1 MPASY
6 PSAIKT
12 FTTLVDGVDDVLASH
27 QNDPN
32 AEITAIETELGTNP
46 RGTATDVKARLAQSL
61 NDDGTLKDGVVT
73 LAKIAAA
80 VLKLVNIYQAETS
93 SPTNIGTGWTDIS
106 GLSLAV
112 TPQATTSKFFV
123 IATIGTACQGAGC
136 GSSGEHGF
144 RLLRDGSELDKK
156 VYDEGGAEGR
166 SSMAP
171 CCLLYRDSP
180 GTTSSITFKVQG
192 IAGNAGIYAA
202 PGNGTQ
208 IGQQSK
214 AVLIVIEY
222 RDT

>member
-46 RGTATDVKARLAQSL
+46 RGTATDVKTRLAQSL
-61 NDDGTLKDGVVT
+61 NDDGTLKDSVVT
-73 LAKIAAA
+73 LSKIAAA

-93 SPTNIGTGWTDIS
+93 SPTNIGTGWTDIG
-106 GLSLAV
+106 GLSLGV

-171 CCLLYRDSP
+171 CCLIYRDSP

>member
-12 FTTLVDGVDDVLASH
+12 FTTLVDGVDDVLAAH

-46 RGTATDVKARLAQSL
+46 RGTAADVKTRLAQSL
-61 NDDGTLKDGVVT
+61 NDDGTLKDSVVT
-73 LAKIAAA
+73 LSKIAAA
-80 VLKLVNIYQAETS
+80 VLKIVNIYQAETS
-93 SPTNIGTGWTDIS
+93 SPTNIGTGWTDIG
-106 GLSLAV
+106 GLSLGV
-112 TPQATTSKFFV
+112 TPQASTSKFFV

-171 CCLLYRDSP
+171 CCLVYRDSP

-202 PGNGTQ
+202 PGNATQ

>member
-12 FTTLVDGVDDVLASH
+12 FTTLVDGVDDVLAAH

-46 RGTATDVKARLAQSL
+46 RGTAADVKARLAQSL
-61 NDDGTLKDGVVT
+61 NDDGTLKDSVVT

-80 VLKLVNIYQAETS
+80 VLKLVNVYQAETS
-93 SPTNIGTGWTDIS
+93 SPTNIGTGWTDIG

-156 VYDEGGAEGR
+156 VYDEGGSEGR

-171 CCLLYRDSP
+171 CCLIYRDSP
-180 GTTSSITFKVQG
+180 GTTSSITYKVQG
-192 IAGNAGIYAA
+192 IAGNAGIFAA

>member
-46 RGTATDVKARLAQSL
+46 RGTAADVKARLAQSL

-171 CCLLYRDSP
+171 CCLIYRDSP
-180 GTTSSITFKVQG
+180 GTTSSITYKIQG
-192 IAGNAGIYAA
+192 IAGNAGIFAA
-202 PGNGTQ
+202 PGNATQ

>member
-12 FTTLVDGVDDVLASH
+12 FTTLVDGVDDVLAAH

-32 AEITAIETELGTNP
+32 AEITAIETELGTHP
-46 RGTATDVKARLAQSL
+46 RGTAADVKARLAQSL
-61 NDDGTLKDGVVT
+61 NDDGTLKDSVVT

-80 VLKLVNIYQAETS
+80 VLKLVNVYQAETS

-156 VYDEGGAEGR
+156 VYDEGGSEGR

-171 CCLLYRDSP
+171 CCLIYRDSP
-180 GTTSSITFKVQG
+180 GTTSSITYKVQG
-192 IAGNAGIYAA
+192 IAGNAGIFAA

>member
-12 FTTLVDGVDDVLASH
+12 FTTLVDGVDDVLAAH

-46 RGTATDVKARLAQSL
+46 RGTAADVKARLAQSL

-80 VLKLVNIYQAETS
+80 VLKLVNVYQAETS

-171 CCLLYRDSP
+171 CCLIYRDSP

>member
-12 FTTLVDGVDDVLASH
+12 FTTLVDGVDDVLAAH

-46 RGTATDVKARLAQSL
+46 RGTAADVKTRLAQSL
-61 NDDGTLKDGVVT
+61 NDDGTIKDGVVT
-73 LAKIAAA
+73 LSKIAAA

-171 CCLLYRDSP
+171 CCLIYRDSP

-202 PGNGTQ
+202 PGNATQ

>member
-6 PSAIKT
+6 PSALKT
-12 FTTLVDGVDDVLASH
+12 FTTLVDGVDDVLAAH

-46 RGTATDVKARLAQSL
+46 RGTAADVKSRLAQSL
-61 NDDGTLKDGVVT
+61 NDDGTLKDGTVT

-80 VLKLVNIYQAETS
+80 VLKLVNVYQAETS

-156 VYDEGGAEGR
+156 VYDEGGSEGR

-171 CCLLYRDSP
+171 CCLIYRDSP
-180 GTTSSITFKVQG
+180 GTTSSITYKVQG
-192 IAGNAGIYAA
+192 IAGNAGIFAA